1 MVRSLALAGFIAA
14 ALGACGSGDIVIE
27 AAIPNEDGTLT
38 PLAGARL
45 VLLPYDRDSL
55 IRVLENRA
63 PSARPSGARLDS
75 LFDEF
80 REPFNAYLRVSAAL
94 SRLAPADSATRRTLQ
109 DSAGRAR
116 VALDAARARLSPAID
131 SERARIRAW
140 EDTALRAYDSI
151 GGDIVRRS
159 VRDPIV
165 DSTRSNGRTRIRLKG
180 REWWVTARAV
190 NIQDPNREWYWN
202 VRVTGDT
209 VRLDPRT
216 GRARPRL

>member
-1 MVRSLALAGFIAA
+1 M
-14 ALGACGSGDIVIE
+14 ALGACGPSEVVIE
-27 AAIPNEDGTLT
+27 AAIPDETGTLT

-55 IRVLENRA
+55 IAVLENRA
-63 PSARPSGARLDS
+63 PSGRPPGARLDS
-75 LFDEF
+75 LFDGF
-80 REPFNAYLRVSAAL
+80 REPFNAYMRVSAAL
-94 SRLAPADSATRRTLQ
+94 ARLGPADSVARRTLEQ
-109 DSAGRAR
+109 S
-116 VALDAARARLSPAID
+116 AARARDALGAARTRLGPTID

-159 VRDPIV
+159 LRDPIV
-165 DSTRSNGRTRIRLKG
+165 DSTRSNGRTRVRLKRG
-180 REWWVTARAV
+180 EWWVTARAV

-209 VRLDPRT
+209 VRLNPTT